1 MCGGAVHRTRGGR
14 RQHHQ
19 AAVPWPGRTINT
31 GGAPAGLCG
40 PIAGVALPP
49 GGQRARLG
57 AVAGV
62 LVQEFVPHTRA
73 AGGGVAA
80 PPGRCTSRRDRVA
93 GGGHGESWGEAW
105 GHVKEARG
113 S

>member
-73 AGGGVAA
+73 AGGAGAVPRAGA
-80 PPGRCTSRRDRVA
+80 RRRRDQLLD
-93 GGGHGESWGEAW
+93 
-105 GHVKEARG
+105 RG
-113 S
+113 LTT